1 MEENKKEQKFEFK
14 ELFTNK
20 QYRSIAI
27 LIFYAILFVVV
38 IAMIRM
44 PSNSGIIENGTHVTN
59 VKGFELIDNKNFS
72 YKYTI
77 MVDDEQYIYEGKKFK
92 DKDLVTLTK
101 DEETREYYLEN
112 NKYYV
117 KEEDSFVSIVEK
129 PILIFDFFHTDA
141 LDMLISRSILID
153 EVANRYRI
161 DNQDLYDVLN
171 SDNSKVDSGE
181 NYITLNYR
189 NSNITR
195 IVFELDNYS
204 KTIGENYNKVIIT
217 LEYFDFNLIDDFD
230 DITVE

>member
-44 PSNSGIIENGTHVTN
+44 PSNSGIMENGTHVTN